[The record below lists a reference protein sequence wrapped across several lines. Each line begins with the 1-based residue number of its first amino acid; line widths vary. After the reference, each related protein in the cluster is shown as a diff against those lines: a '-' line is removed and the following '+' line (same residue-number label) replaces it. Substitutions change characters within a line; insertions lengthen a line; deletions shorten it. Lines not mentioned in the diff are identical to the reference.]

1 MAPLMATVSS
11 RQRGS
16 WLQLATTSWMTFG
29 KFLVA
34 LSLGFSNN
42 VLNDKMEVGIVRDM
56 GVEPAQCCPW
66 HIVGMHTGSFFFFYS
81 SPETS
86 TVDQVYF

>member
-56 GVEPAQCCPW
+56 GVEPAQCCP
-66 HIVGMHTGSFFFFYS
+66 GT
-81 SPETS
+81 
-86 TVDQVYF
+86 